1 MLGKPKA
8 RCFCIVHPESE
19 QCPDISFSQ
28 TSVQMKLPGVGE
40 EPPRG
45 QQEELLR
52 DFAFDRVFG
61 PGGPG
66 PGQARIFQEVAQPA
80 LQDAV
85 ERLESCCFVA
95 LGCSGHGKTFA
106 VTGGPRRFEDRGL
119 VPRAISCLFEL
130 LNAKTSREDF
140 QVKVSFFELYRDS
153 ILDLLSKR
161 DPVISRVGQSQKPRM
176 PCPMELTATHT
187 QVSCVS
193 CISESE
199 AYQRL
204 FEGDA
209 RRHFERLPRNS
220 ETSRGHVFFQLHINK
235 EGAEGAREAVLSFVD
250 LATHSQCPRNQ
261 ATESIE
267 RSLQELRQ
275 LARSIC
281 AGLPTE
287 PEPGPLG
294 SLLLPW
300 LRPGGSS
307 TPGNPLPGLVTLL
320 PLKWQKQSNSEI
332 YDFLQLARILHQAAK
347 SRTPQP
353 RNGAGP
359 PIPRS
364 PRSQE
369 EASREA
375 ADTANSPSVDA
386 LTTWSPWSA
395 VVVHSQKDRDV
406 EATGEDE
413 VGPRPVPVKSLPPSA
428 SGPRPVTSLAG
439 LAGLAGLGLASIPT
453 PLRNGS
459 RRNEA
464 EATAAARGC
473 VGCPA
478 ELSALAASTASTPIR
493 RPSTISFALPRR
505 VSIASAS
512 QRTMPFNIGCEPAAH
527 GSMSRS
533 PSPWQSLGAPPL
545 RPLRPRSCDA
555 AARAPPGAVPVALAP
570 GPPWGSTSA
579 GRARVVERAWA
590 CGGCGGGAA
599 RTASP
604 CACPAIGSR
613 QLPPVQAAIQGVPAP
628 LTYPC
633 YSASVLS
640 YSPVPMQRYPWS
652 LGATGER
659 SRSSS
664 PCPRPGHGPASVP
677 LHRTGSVPRVPPLV
691 ARSWIPTG

>member
-28 TSVQMKLPGVGE
+28 TSVQMKLPGIGE
-40 EPPRG
+40 EGPRG

-61 PGGPG
+61 PGGA
-66 PGQARIFQEVAQPA
+66 GQARIFQEVAQPA

-95 LGCSGHGKTFA
+95 LGSSGHGKTFA
-106 VTGGPRRFEDRGL
+106 VTGGPRHFEDRGL

-161 DPVISRVGQSQKPRM
+161 DPVISRIGQSQKARM
-176 PCPMELTATHT
+176 PCPMELTATQAG

-193 CISESE
+193 CVSESE

-209 RRHFERLPRNS
+209 RRHFERLPRNP

-235 EGAEGAREAVLSFVD
+235 EGAEGTREAVLSFVD

-275 LARSIC
+275 MARSIC

-300 LRPGGSS
+300 LRPGSSS
-307 TPGNPLPGLVTLL
+307 TPGSPLPGLVTLL

-406 EATGEDE
+406 EATDE
-413 VGPRPVPVKSLPPSA
+413 VGPRPVPVKSLPPS
-428 SGPRPVTSLAG
+428 GPPTSLAS
-439 LAGLAGLGLASIPT
+439 LASIPT
-453 PLRNGS
+453 PLRSHAAFRAS
-459 RRNEA
+459 RPSEQAPAEA
-464 EATAAARGC
+464 EEETAARGC

-478 ELSALAASTASTPIR
+478 ELSASAASTASTPIR

-512 QRTMPFNIGCEPAAH
+512 QRTMLPVVPFNIYEPAPH
-527 GSMSRS
+527 GGSTSRS
-533 PSPWQSLGAPPL
+533 PSPWQSFGAP
-545 RPLRPRSCDA
+545 PLRPRSCDA
-555 AARAPPGAVPVALAP
+555 QRAPGSVPVAT
-570 GPPWGSTSA
+570 PPWGSGA
-579 GRARVVERAWA
+579 GRARA
-590 CGGCGGGAA
+590 
-599 RTASP
+599 
-604 CACPAIGSR
+604 
-613 QLPPVQAAIQGVPAP
+613 QAVQGVPVPFSLA
-628 LTYPC
+628 YPC
-633 YSASVLS
+633 YSSASVLS
-640 YSPVPMQRYPWS
+640 YSPVPMQRHPWS
-652 LGATGER
+652 LGAAGER

-664 PCPRPGHGPASVP
+664 PCPRPGDGPASD
-677 LHRTGSVPRVPPLV
+677 RVCAQSLAFGGKVLDPDRLTNPEQ
-691 ARSWIPTG
+691 A